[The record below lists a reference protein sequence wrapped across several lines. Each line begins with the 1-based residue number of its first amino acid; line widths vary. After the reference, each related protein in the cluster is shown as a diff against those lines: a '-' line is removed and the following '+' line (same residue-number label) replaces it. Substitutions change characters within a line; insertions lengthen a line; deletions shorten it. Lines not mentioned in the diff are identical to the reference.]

1 MREKIGNERG
11 ISLIETIVG
20 LAIVSIISVAF
31 LSGLGTSFKSQ
42 AVQGKGA
49 VGEAIATSQMEYVKT
64 QPYSDNEYVYS
75 VSSSNRTSPQQPSWW
90 DENNP
95 PLLNTD
101 YEGYYAVVSA
111 QDFDVDGDTTIEV
124 PGDDDSIRKII
135 IDVYNNQNELQLSLL
150 AYKADK

>member
-1 MREKIGNERG
+1 MRVNIGNEKG

-42 AVQGKGA
+42 AVQGKAA
-49 VGEAIATSQMEYVKT
+49 VGEAIATSHMEYVKT
-64 QPYSDNEYVYS
+64 QPYSDNEYMYS
-75 VSSSNRTSPQQPSWW
+75 VSSSNRTSSQQPSWW
-90 DENNP
+90 DEDSP
-95 PLLNTD
+95 PLLDAD
-101 YEGYYAVVSA
+101 YEGYYSEVAA

-135 IDVYNNQNELQLSLL
+135 IDVYNIQNELQFSLL